1 MAEKTPTLDSV
12 QTEQGK
18 TTTLPTHK
26 GKETLVIVFEV
37 EQSPE
42 NLSQSLRDLVYGEE
56 YGTEQPMASAKE
68 GTHLRRERQI

>member
-12 QTEQGK
+12 QTEQGR
-18 TTTLPTHK
+18 TSTLPTQK
-26 GKETLVIVFEV
+26 GEETLIIVFEV

-56 YGTEQPMASAKE
+56 YGAEQPMASAKE
-68 GTHLRRERQI
+68 GMGLRRE